1 MTFVELVKVISRRNN
16 VSYATTRGIIDAYN
30 SAIVSALMEDGKTF
44 AIPGLGRLSVKVRGE
59 RNGVNPRPGK
69 RLSFRK
75 ERPSL
80 LPARRA
86 SRTASTANNIFCGV
100 VQGQHAGLTT
110 PK

>member
-59 RNGVNPRPGK
+59 RNGVNPRTGEKVVIPERK
-69 RLSFRK
+69 TVSFTCSA
-75 ERPSL
+75 SL
-80 LPARRA
+80 KDSLN
-86 SRTASTANNIFCGV
+86 S
-100 VQGQHAGLTT
+100 
-110 PK
+110 K